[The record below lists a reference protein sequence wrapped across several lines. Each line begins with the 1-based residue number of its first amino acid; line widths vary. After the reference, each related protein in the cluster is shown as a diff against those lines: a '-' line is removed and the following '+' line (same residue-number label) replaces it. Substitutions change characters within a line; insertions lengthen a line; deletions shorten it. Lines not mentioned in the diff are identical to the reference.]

1 VNIDC
6 VTEIDGSGADELSSS
21 ERIRNAA
28 LQCFATDGAS
38 ATSLRTVAAAAGV
51 SLGLV
56 QHHFTTKAGLIN
68 AVDNYVMDVVIST
81 VSRPI
86 PDPPADSIVDIGN
99 RVVRF
104 IREQPVIVDYVGRA
118 LVDGSPLGNAIF
130 DQLAALGAAR
140 WEQRRENGET
150 RPDLDM
156 TWAAIN
162 ALVLALGTLIL
173 RGHIE
178 RHLPERF
185 DSPDQLRRWQAAT
198 DALLREGQLRHTD
211 DYDDG

>member
-1 VNIDC
+1 MLS
-6 VTEIDGSGADELSSS
+6 EIDGSGADELSSV

-28 LQCFATDGAS
+28 LNCFARDGAS
-38 ATSLRTVAAAAGV
+38 ATSLRTVAGAAGV

-56 QHHFTTKAGLIN
+56 QHHFATKAGLIK
-68 AVDNYVMDVVIST
+68 AVDDHVMGTVLAT

-86 PDPPADSIVDIGN
+86 PDPPADSIVEIGN

-118 LVDGSPLGNAIF
+118 LVDGSPLGNMIF
-130 DQLAALGAAR
+130 DQLAELGMAR
-140 WEQRRENGET
+140 WEQRRDNGET

-156 TWAAIN
+156 TWAALN

-185 DSPDQLRRWQAAT
+185 DSPDQLRRWQTAT
-198 DALLREGQLRHTD
+198 DALLREGQLRHTH
-211 DYDDG
+211 DYDDE